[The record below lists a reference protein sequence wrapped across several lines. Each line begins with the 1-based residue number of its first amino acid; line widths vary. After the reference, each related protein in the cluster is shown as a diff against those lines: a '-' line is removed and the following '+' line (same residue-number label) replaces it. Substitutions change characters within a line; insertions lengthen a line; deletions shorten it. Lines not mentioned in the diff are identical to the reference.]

1 MKAIL
6 YKQGEGAAL
15 REVPVPDIG
24 EGEALLAVDA
34 CGLCGTDIMKLSTR
48 ARSAILGHELAGRV
62 AKLGAGVKAFKEGDR
77 VIVAH
82 HVPCLD
88 CHYCRKG
95 SFSMCRQFKN
105 TNIDPGGFADFVRVP
120 ELHVRHTML
129 KIPDGLSS
137 LEASQTEPLACV
149 LRNVKRLGLRPGDT
163 AGIIGLGAIGLMTA
177 QLLHH
182 LGVTVLGLDLD
193 QARAVGL
200 APWGKG
206 HTERGEMEQALRAA
220 TGGRGLDA
228 LIFCAG
234 TITLASELIEWVRD
248 GGVVNVFAS
257 FHPESVM
264 ALDLNEVY
272 HRELTVIA
280 SYSPSLEDLREA
292 LALIAAGA
300 VPVKEL
306 RAKTYPLEG
315 FDAALDDLRSR
326 KTMKA
331 VFLPAAGVAR

>member
-6 YKQGEGAAL
+6 YRQGEGAAL
-15 REVPVPDIG
+15 RDVPVPEIG
-24 EGEALLAVDA
+24 DGEALLQVDA

-48 ARSAILGHELAGRV
+48 ARSAVLGHELAGRI
-62 AKLGAGVKAFKEGDR
+62 AKLGPGVKGFREGDP
-77 VIVAH
+77 VVVAH

-105 TNIDPGGFADFVRVP
+105 TNIEPGGFSEFVRVP

-129 KIPDGLSS
+129 KIPDGVDMVD
-137 LEASQTEPLACV
+137 ASQTEPLACV
-149 LRNVKRLGLRPGDT
+149 LRNVKRLGLRPGDS
-163 AGIIGLGAIGLMTA
+163 AGLVGLGAIGLMTA

-193 QARAVGL
+193 PARAAGL
-200 APWGKG
+200 APWGRG
-206 HTERGEMEQALRAA
+206 FVERPAMEEALRAA
-220 TGGRGLDA
+220 SGGRGLDA

-234 TITLASELIEWVRD
+234 SVQLAAELIAWTRD

-264 ALDLNEVY
+264 PLDLNEVY
-272 HRELTVIA
+272 HRELTLLA

-326 KTMKA
+326 KVMKA
-331 VFLPAAGVAR
+331 VFTP